1 MSYNDSIST
10 SSSNWKSEVRKLMEK
25 EEKFGLVEWEYSF
38 FNDDCTALAQE
49 FDYTYRFSPELC
61 RAYFEPRKSTAGQS
75 RA

>member
-1 MSYNDSIST
+1 
-10 SSSNWKSEVRKLMEK
+10 MEK